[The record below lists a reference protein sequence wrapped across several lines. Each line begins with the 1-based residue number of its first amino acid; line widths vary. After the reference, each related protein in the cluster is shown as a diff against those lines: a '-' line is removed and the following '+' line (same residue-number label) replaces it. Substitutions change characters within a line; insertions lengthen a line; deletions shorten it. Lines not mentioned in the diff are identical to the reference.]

1 MPYVLRDEQHT
12 YNGEIM
18 GITFD
23 DKWEA
28 RIRKTARYKS
38 GPADIAINLLFDEI
52 DELRKKIAELEA
64 NQTES

>member
-1 MPYVLRDEQHT
+1 
-12 YNGEIM
+12 M

-52 DELRKKIAELEA
+52 DELRKRIAELET
-64 NQTES
+64 NQTGP